1 MLGIIVWTIDDI
13 LCVAIL
19 AVIAV
24 VLLAHYVI
32 ENIGNALRTVF
43 GFNKK
48 EKKRGE

>member
-1 MLGIIVWTIDDI
+1 MLGIIVWTVDDM

-32 ENIGNALRTVF
+32 ETIGDALRTVF
-43 GFNKK
+43 GFDKK
-48 EKKRGE
+48 DKKKGE

>member
-1 MLGIIVWTIDDI
+1 MLSIIVWTIDDI

-32 ENIGNALRTVF
+32 ENIGDAIRTVF
-43 GFNKK
+43 GFDKK
-48 EKKRGE
+48 YKKNGE

>member
-1 MLGIIVWTIDDI
+1 MLSIIVWTIGDM

-32 ENIGNALRTVF
+32 EIIGDAIRTVF
-43 GFNKK
+43 GFDKKNKK
-48 EKKRGE
+48 KGE

>member
-13 LCVAIL
+13 VCVAIL

-32 ENIGNALRTVF
+32 ENIGDAIRTVF
-43 GFNKK
+43 GFDNKD
-48 EKKRGE
+48 KKKGE